1 MLFEYQRELR
11 APAIAPAEVNKPVV
25 CTHNLT
31 GKAQTYAGTLAF
43 GGEKRNE
50 YLLLAFRRYRG
61 AVVADMYQGLLRAV
75 YFRAYAYV
83 FRTCLNGILDK
94 IY

>member
-11 APAIAPAEVNKPVV
+11 ALAIAPAEVNKPVV
-25 CTHNLT
+25 GAHNLT
-31 GKAQTYAGTLAF
+31 GKAQTYAGALAF

-50 YLLLAFRRYRG
+50 YLLLTFRRDRS
-61 AVVADMYQGLLRAV
+61 AVVAYMYQGLFGTV

-83 FRTCLNGILDK
+83 FRTRLNGILDK